1 MPEVDATSKLWK
13 LLWDKDPNGLLVLD
27 ADLRVLLVNP
37 AFCRMF
43 KTNPGALLGSAAAEL
58 LDDISDF
65 RLALAQG
72 LELKV
77 LERAYPRHD
86 LFARKVIFAIPEERI
101 VAGIFVDL
109 TAEWR
114 HGQEFGKLKQE
125 AIQEV
130 RQVVDKQMKVAQEIA
145 GLLGETTAETK
156 VSLLR
161 LLEMLQREKGS
172 AGNPKSE

>member
-1 MPEVDATSKLWK
+1 MPEVDATSTLWK

-27 ADLRVLLVNP
+27 AELRVQLVNP

-43 KTNPGALLGSAAAEL
+43 KTTASALLGTPAAGL
-58 LDDISDF
+58 LDDVADF

-72 LELKV
+72 LELKAV
-77 LERAYPRHD
+77 ERAYPRHD
-86 LFARKVIFAIPEERI
+86 LFVRKVIFAIPAERI

-109 TAEWR
+109 TPEWR
-114 HGQEFGKLKQE
+114 HRQEFGKLKQE

-161 LLEMLQREKGS
+161 LLEMLQREK
-172 AGNPKSE
+172 

>member
-27 ADLRVLLVNP
+27 ADLRVRLVNP

-43 KTNPGALLGSAAAEL
+43 KVQPGALLGSLAADL
-58 LDDISDF
+58 LEDVSDF

-72 LELKV
+72 SELKA

-86 LFARKVIFAIPEERI
+86 LYARKVIFAIPEERI

-109 TAEWR
+109 SVEWR
-114 HGQEFGKLKQE
+114 HSQEFSRLKRE

-130 RQVVDKQMKVAQEIA
+130 RQVVDKQMQVAQEIA

-161 LLEMLQREKGS
+161 LLEMLQREEKPLGG
-172 AGNPKSE
+172 GNEG

>member
-27 ADLRVLLVNP
+27 ADLRVQLVNA

-43 KTNPGALLGSAAAEL
+43 RTHPGALLGSLAADL
-58 LDDISDF
+58 LDDVSDF
-65 RLALAQG
+65 RMALAQG
-72 LELKV
+72 SELKPH
-77 LERAYPRHD
+77 ERAYARHD
-86 LFARKVIFAIPEERI
+86 LYVRKVIFPIPEERI

-109 TAEWR
+109 TTDWR
-114 HGQEFGKLKQE
+114 HRQELGKLKQE

-161 LLEMLQREKGS
+161 LLEALQREQ
-172 AGNPKSE
+172 